1 MPQRVTPKD
10 VEHVGKKLKAP
21 DGFPTSGVLTVR
33 KIIIFGRDAKKYYLV
48 RDDDAR
54 PDFDEDDDWD
64 VTGLLED
71 KYMAAGL
78 YLEPDAAKKLVAA
91 AARGAAISAQAQP
104 TQTLLRREQAPPTDA
119 AQAQVP
125 PRAGARPRIFH
136 HCNPLIAANAPC
148 MTWWGQT
155 PGTCAH
161 TSDLR

>member
-91 AARGAAISAQAQP
+91 AARGAATSAQGSRP
-104 TQTLLRREQAPPTDA
+104 RRSCGASKLPRRM
-119 AQAQVP
+119 P
-125 PRAGARPRIFH
+125 PRRRFRRARARGRAPDLSQFPR
-136 HCNPLIAANAPC
+136 A
-148 MTWWGQT
+148 
-155 PGTCAH
+155 
-161 TSDLR
+161 

>member
-1 MPQRVTPKD
+1 MPC
-10 VEHVGKKLKAP
+10 
-21 DGFPTSGVLTVR
+21 
-33 KIIIFGRDAKKYYLV
+33 V
-48 RDDDAR
+48 RDDDDR

-125 PRAGARPRIFH
+125 PRAGARPRSRFI
-136 HCNPLIAANAPC
+136 PIL
-148 MTWWGQT
+148 
-155 PGTCAH
+155 
-161 TSDLR
+161 